1 MAKTQEELNQLKTE
15 YKTLNNKLKE
25 LTEDELKQVIGG
37 GYGGENTYDENGEI
51 ISFSGY
57 YQSDIVIFISYITGR
72 IFLKHIGTN
81 KMREVVDNNWP
92 EVVEEIRKP

>member
-1 MAKTQEELNQLKTE
+1 MKTKEELNALKEEVETVSR
-15 YKTLNNKLKE
+15 KLAE
-25 LTEDELKQVIGG
+25 LTEEELAQVSGG

-92 EVVEEIRKP
+92 EVVEEISKP

>member
-1 MAKTQEELNQLKTE
+1 MRNKKELNPIKAEAKTKNTKLAELND
-15 YKTLNNKLKE
+15 
-25 LTEDELKQVIGG
+25 DELEQVIGG

-92 EVVEEIRKP
+92 EVVEEIKKP